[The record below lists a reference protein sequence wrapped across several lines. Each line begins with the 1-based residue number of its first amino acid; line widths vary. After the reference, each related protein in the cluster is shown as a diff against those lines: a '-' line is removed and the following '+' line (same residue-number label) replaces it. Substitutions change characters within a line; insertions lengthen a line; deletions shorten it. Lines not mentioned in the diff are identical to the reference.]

1 MSREMLKRYKK
12 NKKEIQELENLIEEQ
27 KRKKEKL
34 RVVSGKVMK
43 SSDEFPYI
51 QQNIT
56 VEMVEPENG
65 SRIDDRIREYEEEK
79 AELQKEV
86 EEAENYIRKMP
97 RGTEKRICVMFFLD
111 GSTQEE
117 IAYTMGYSQ
126 GRVSQIIKKICED

>member
-12 NKKEIQELENLIEEQ
+12 NKKEIQELKNLIEEQ

-65 SRIDDRIREYEEEK
+65 SRIDDRIREYEGEK
-79 AELQKEV
+79 TELQKEV
-86 EEAENYIRKMP
+86 EEAENYIRAMQ
-97 RGTEKRICVMFFLD
+97 RGTEKRICEMFFLD

-117 IAYTMGYSQ
+117 IAYTMGRSQ
-126 GRVSQIIKKICED
+126 GWVSQIIKKICED

>member
-12 NKKEIQELENLIEEQ
+12 NKKEIQELKNLIEEQ

-65 SRIDDRIREYEEEK
+65 SRIDDRIREYEGEK
-79 AELQKEV
+79 AELQKE
-86 EEAENYIRKMP
+86 EILKKADRWGIDRIDLEKERKKQRIM
-97 RGTEKRICVMFFLD
+97 EIKVQDVVFWKR
-111 GSTQEE
+111 
-117 IAYTMGYSQ
+117 
-126 GRVSQIIKKICED
+126 K